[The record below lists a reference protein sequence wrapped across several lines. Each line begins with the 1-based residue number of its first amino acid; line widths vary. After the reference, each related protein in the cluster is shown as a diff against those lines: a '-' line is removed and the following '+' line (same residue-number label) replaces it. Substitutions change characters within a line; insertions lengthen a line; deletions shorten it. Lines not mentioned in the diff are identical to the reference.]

1 MSFSIKH
8 EVAVVVDVVADVVVD
23 VVFDVSGF
31 IQQSSPS
38 PQGQLLRPQTREP
51 SQSESLS
58 QSPSPSL
65 QRPLP
70 PSLQHSSLPSFCH
83 LTSFR
88 GAHGPVEDVV
98 VDVVEDVVVDVSGSA
113 VVVVGRT
120 GTETTLPTHTSGPNF
135 SLMNRTSS
143 AECGTANCA
152 LYFSRQRLIRWDAR
166 RSQ

>member
-8 EVAVVVDVVADVVVD
+8 GVVVVVDVVADVVVD

-38 PQGQLLRPQTREP
+38 PQGQLFRPQTREP

-58 QSPSPSL
+58 QSPSPNL

-88 GAHGPVEDVV
+88 GAHGRVEDVV
-98 VDVVEDVVVDVSGSA
+98 VDVVVDVSGSA

-143 AECGTANCA
+143 AERGTANWA
-152 LYFSRQRLIRWDAR
+152 LYFSRQRLDSMGCKNAR

>member
-8 EVAVVVDVVADVVVD
+8 EDAVVVDVVADVVVD

-83 LTSFR
+83 QTSFR
-88 GAHGPVEDVV
+88 GAHGRVE
-98 VDVVEDVVVDVSGSA
+98 DVVEDVVVDVSGSA

-143 AECGTANCA
+143 AECGMANWA
-152 LYFSRQRLIRWDAR
+152 LYFSRQRLIRAR

>member
-8 EVAVVVDVVADVVVD
+8 EVAVVVDVVVD

-58 QSPSPSL
+58 QSPSPNL

-70 PSLQHSSLPSFCH
+70 PSLQHSSLPSFCR
-83 LTSFR
+83 LTSSR
-88 GAHGPVEDVV
+88 GEHGRVEFTKIREVFIH
-98 VDVVEDVVVDVSGSA
+98 EQFEINLQFSKQA
-113 VVVVGRT
+113 
-120 GTETTLPTHTSGPNF
+120 NF
-135 SLMNRTSS
+135 
-143 AECGTANCA
+143 
-152 LYFSRQRLIRWDAR
+152 
-166 RSQ
+166 